1 MEALLQPELWM
12 AFITLALLEVVL
24 GIDNIIF
31 LTIITERLPARQRQ
45 PARIIGLSLALI
57 LRIVLLLSISW
68 IMGLTAELFSVFG
81 QSVSGRDLIL
91 LGGGAFLV
99 FKAVRE
105 IHNSLELDDSHVHE
119 SPTAMSFGIV
129 LFQIGMIDAVFSLD
143 SVITAVGLVDE
154 VGVMI
159 AAIVFAVIVMML
171 AAAPVARFVENNPP
185 VKMLALAFL
194 VLIGFTLM
202 IEAWGIHVPKG
213 YIYFAMFFTIAVEGL
228 NMLASTRSKV
238 KLRRAQL
245 SDLVR
250 VSD

>member
-57 LRIVLLLSISW
+57 LRIALLLSISW
-68 IMGLTAELFSVFG
+68 IMSLTAELFSVFG

-105 IHNSLELDDSHVHE
+105 IHNSLELDDSHE
-119 SPTAMSFGIV
+119 DDSTTAMSFGIV
-129 LFQIGMIDAVFSLD
+129 LFQIGLIDAVFSLD
-143 SVITAVGLVDE
+143 SVITAVGLVED

-213 YIYFAMFFTIAVEGL
+213 YIYFAMFFTVAVEGL
-228 NMLASTRSKV
+228 NMLASTRNKV